1 MNSKTKTMKIGKIKI
16 TIGSIYKQ
24 CRHKTKWSIRLRYP
38 FRSLKRDLY
47 SFLPSYK
54 TYWSGAI
61 IHIGMNHIYLII
73 DKRNMNTI
81 QDFADEMTRPNISNI
96 LRKFR

>member
-1 MNSKTKTMKIGKIKI
+1 MKIGKIKI

-24 CRHKTKWSIRLRYP
+24 CRHKTKWGVRLRHP
-38 FRSLKRDLY
+38 FRSLKRDLN
-47 SFLPSYK
+47 SFIPSYK
-54 TYWSGAI
+54 KYSNGAI
-61 IHIGMNHIYLII
+61 IHIGMKHIYLII

-81 QDFADEMTRPNISNI
+81 QDFADEMARPRISHI